1 MKHTKILIVGLVILS
16 ITGCAKRHLY
26 SDKQFLLGTVVEVIS
41 PYQEAANIAFK
52 EIKRVENIFSIF
64 IEDSALSHLNKTG
77 FLNNNFEVAFLIEKS
92 KKFYKLTGKK
102 FDITVGPLVRIW
114 KEAIGDNNVPDEAEI
129 RRALK
134 LVGFDKI
141 HIDKKRGNIKFR
153 DRGMGVDL
161 GGIAK
166 GYAVDCAVKELK
178 RKGIDSAIINAG
190 GDIYCLGSK
199 FDRPWQLGLQHPR
212 KKNKLFETL
221 KLRDLAV
228 VTSGDYQ
235 QYLESETKRYS
246 HIIDPKTGYP
256 VEGDVISVTV
266 VAKDTLTADAVAT
279 CVFLLGKEKGIE
291 VFKDYSGVERIIV
304 ITRDDVQ

>member
-1 MKHTKILIVGLVILS
+1 MSFKKILIVGLVILS
-16 ITGCAKRHLY
+16 ITGCAKRRLY

-77 FLNNNFEVAFLIEKS
+77 FLNNNFEVTFLIEKS
-92 KKFYKLTGKK
+92 KKFYELTGMK
-102 FDITVGPLVRIW
+102 FDITVGPLVRVW
-114 KEAIGDNNVPDEAEI
+114 KEAIGDNNVPDDKEI
-129 RRALK
+129 KRALR
-134 LVGFDKI
+134 LVGFDNI

-153 DRGMGVDL
+153 KRGMGVDL

-166 GYAVDCAVKELK
+166 GYAVDSAVKELK

-221 KLRDLAV
+221 KLKDLAV

-235 QYLESETKRYS
+235 QYLESGTKRYS

-256 VEGDVISVTV
+256 VESDVISVTV

-279 CVFLLGKEKGIE
+279 CIFLLGKERGKK

-304 ITRDDVQ
+304 ITKDDVQ